1 MNNIYTCNRLSD
13 IDEEDFAKLTATQKI
28 QEGNNRLMARRR
40 CRIEF
45 ERSVSGDGNS
55 SVIMSNDLSRL
66 IEQDSNEIK
75 EEQEDIDTET
85 QGNNCSKRYMSYCV
99 N

>member
-1 MNNIYTCNRLSD
+1 M
-13 IDEEDFAKLTATQKI
+13 DEEDLAKLTATQKV

-40 CRIEF
+40 CRIDF

-55 SVIMSNDLSRL
+55 SVILSNDLSRL

-75 EEQEDIDTET
+75 EEEEDTET
-85 QGNNCSKRYMSYCV
+85 DAQGNDFSDS
-99 N
+99 

>member
-1 MNNIYTCNRLSD
+1 M
-13 IDEEDFAKLTATQKI
+13 DEEDLAKLTATQKL

-40 CRIEF
+40 CRIDF

-55 SVIMSNDLSRL
+55 SAILSNDLSRL

-75 EEQEDIDTET
+75 EEEEDTET
-85 QGNNCSKRYMSYCV
+85 DVQGNDSLDG
-99 N
+99 

>member
-1 MNNIYTCNRLSD
+1 MRNRCSD
-13 IDEEDFAKLTATQKI
+13 MDEEDLAKLTATQKL

-40 CRIEF
+40 CRIDF

-55 SVIMSNDLSRL
+55 SAILSNDLSRL

-75 EEQEDIDTET
+75 EEEEDTET
-85 QGNNCSKRYMSYCV
+85 EVQGNDFSV
-99 N
+99 G

>member
-1 MNNIYTCNRLSD
+1 M
-13 IDEEDFAKLTATQKI
+13 DEEDLAKLTANQKL

-40 CRIEF
+40 CRIDF

-55 SVIMSNDLSRL
+55 SAILSNDLSRL

-75 EEQEDIDTET
+75 EEEEDTET
-85 QGNNCSKRYMSYCV
+85 DAQGNDFSDG
-99 N
+99 

>member
-1 MNNIYTCNRLSD
+1 MRDRCSD
-13 IDEEDFAKLTATQKI
+13 MDEEDLAKLTATQKL

-40 CRIEF
+40 CRIDF

-55 SVIMSNDLSRL
+55 SAILSNDLSRL

-75 EEQEDIDTET
+75 EEEEDTET
-85 QGNNCSKRYMSYCV
+85 EVQGNDFSV
-99 N
+99 G

>member
-1 MNNIYTCNRLSD
+1 MRNRCSD
-13 IDEEDFAKLTATQKI
+13 MDEEDLAKLTATQKL

-40 CRIEF
+40 CRIDF

-55 SVIMSNDLSRL
+55 SAILSNDLSRL

-75 EEQEDIDTET
+75 EEEEDTET
-85 QGNNCSKRYMSYCV
+85 EVQGNDFSVR
-99 N
+99 

>member
-1 MNNIYTCNRLSD
+1 M
-13 IDEEDFAKLTATQKI
+13 DEEDLAKLTATQKV

-40 CRIEF
+40 CRIDF

-55 SVIMSNDLSRL
+55 SVILSNDLSRL

-75 EEQEDIDTET
+75 EEEEDTET
-85 QGNNCSKRYMSYCV
+85 DAQGNDFSDG
-99 N
+99 

>member
-1 MNNIYTCNRLSD
+1 M
-13 IDEEDFAKLTATQKI
+13 DEEDLAKLTATQKL

-40 CRIEF
+40 CRIDF

-55 SVIMSNDLSRL
+55 SAILSNDLSRL

-75 EEQEDIDTET
+75 EEEEDTET
-85 QGNNCSKRYMSYCV
+85 DAQGNDFSDG
-99 N
+99 

>member
-1 MNNIYTCNRLSD
+1 M
-13 IDEEDFAKLTATQKI
+13 DEEDLAKLTATQKL

-40 CRIEF
+40 CRIDF

-55 SVIMSNDLSRL
+55 SVILSNDLSRL

-75 EEQEDIDTET
+75 EEEEDTET
-85 QGNNCSKRYMSYCV
+85 DAQGNDFSDG
-99 N
+99 

>member
-1 MNNIYTCNRLSD
+1 M
-13 IDEEDFAKLTATQKI
+13 DEEDLAKLTATQKL

-40 CRIEF
+40 CRIDF

-66 IEQDSNEIK
+66 IEKESNEIK
-75 EEQEDIDTET
+75 EEQEDTETET
-85 QGNNCSKRYMSYCV
+85 QGNKF
-99 N
+99 